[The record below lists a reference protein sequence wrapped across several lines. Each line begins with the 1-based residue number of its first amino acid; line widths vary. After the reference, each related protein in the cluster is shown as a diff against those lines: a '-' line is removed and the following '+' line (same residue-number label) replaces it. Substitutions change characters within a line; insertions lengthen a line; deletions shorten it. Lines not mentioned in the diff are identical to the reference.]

1 MIGENFVFCT
11 FEILIYHYEW
21 HIIQKL
27 CFFGFFPE
35 VAGNIQSCM
44 TRNALPCLWQEFFQ
58 LLIIQPKKKASD
70 LWEWSLDQDL
80 KSNGQSILS
89 NEWQELKNL
98 FLSFFSPQISFT
110 WIRNVMWIA
119 STKSLLF
126 ARKIGISVF
135 EVGVSNWPNF

>member
-21 HIIQKL
+21 HITQKL
-27 CFFGFFPE
+27 WFFGFFPE

-44 TRNALPCLWQEFFQ
+44 TRNALPCLWQEFFH

-89 NEWQELKNL
+89 NEWQELKNW
-98 FLSFFSPQISFT
+98 FLSFFFSTDIFYMDKKRDVNCFHQKPFICEKN
-110 WIRNVMWIA
+110 RNIGFWGW
-119 STKSLLF
+119 SLKL
-126 ARKIGISVF
+126 A
-135 EVGVSNWPNF
+135 